1 MRRKGYTIKLMGED
15 GACLFRAV
23 ADQLYGDQV
32 IFLNIIGQIL
42 FDRIYNNIL
51 IFLIFIQD
59 MHRRVRSQCM
69 NYIVSIFIL
78 KNVRFYFFT

>member
-1 MRRKGYTIKLMGED
+1 MGED

-32 IFLNIIGQIL
+32 IFLIIIGQIFL
-42 FDRIYNNIL
+42 DKIYNKIL

-78 KNVRFYFFT
+78 KKRQVLLFQHELFILGK

>member
-32 IFLNIIGQIL
+32 IFFNYYWSNI
-42 FDRIYNNIL
+42 F
-51 IFLIFIQD
+51 
-59 MHRRVRSQCM
+59 
-69 NYIVSIFIL
+69 
-78 KNVRFYFFT
+78 